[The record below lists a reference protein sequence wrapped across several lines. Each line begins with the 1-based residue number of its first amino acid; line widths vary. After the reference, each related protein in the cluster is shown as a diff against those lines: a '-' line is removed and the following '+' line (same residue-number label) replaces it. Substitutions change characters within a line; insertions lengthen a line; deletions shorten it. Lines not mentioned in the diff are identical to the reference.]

1 MRLAWG
7 SDIAVEVAEGKA
19 DVVAQ
24 GSIHAGDSMAEE
36 AHSRQ
41 GRPDML
47 EVRRSGVRD

>member
-19 DVVAQ
+19 DAAARDN
-24 GSIHAGDSMAEE
+24 SHAEGSMAEE

-41 GRPDML
+41 GRQDML
-47 EVRRSGVRD
+47 EVRKSDVRG